1 MGLFNAIKQF
11 LSFRKEMKDSV
22 EQFKRNMERYP
33 KLTTDEL
40 KKLSEGELFDAVL
53 TRTENK
59 VDDYGETYEEMTA
72 GINALS
78 EKQRVFYCVY
88 YLDSEVNNGGLCQ
101 FFVNSS
107 RAAAPFVSE
116 CLGALGAAE
125 HKNLFDGFIQKYNI
139 NVNDLSSFDSDD
151 LDTFSAQYDRFPFD
165 EYDDAFYSLKP
176 LTEYLRE
183 FIKQNI
189 EEF

>member
-1 MGLFNAIKQF
+1 MGLFNTIKQF
-11 LSFRKEMKDSV
+11 LALRKEMKDSV

-40 KKLSEGELFDAVL
+40 KELPEGELFGAVL

-78 EKQRVFYCVY
+78 EKQRIFYCVY
-88 YLDSEVNNGGLCQ
+88 YLDCEVNNGGLCQ

-116 CLGALGAAE
+116 SLEKIGAAE
-125 HKNLFDGFIQKYNI
+125 HKSLFDGFVKKYNI
-139 NVNDLSSFDSDD
+139 DVNDLSSFDSDD
-151 LDTFSAQYDRFPFD
+151 LDAFSAQYDRFPFD
-165 EYDDAFYSLKP
+165 EYDDAFYELKP
-176 LTEYLRE
+176 LEEYLQE

-189 EEF
+189 DAF

>member
-1 MGLFNAIKQF
+1 MGLFNTIKQL
-11 LSFRKEMKDSV
+11 LSFRKEIKGSV
-22 EQFKRNMERYP
+22 EQYKRNMEKYP

-40 KKLSEGELFDAVL
+40 KELHEGELFDAVL

-72 GINALS
+72 GITALS
-78 EKQRVFYCVY
+78 EKQRIFYCVY

-116 CLGALGAAE
+116 SLEKIGAAE
-125 HKNLFDGFIQKYNI
+125 HKNLFDGFVKKYNI

-151 LDTFSAQYDRFPFD
+151 LDAFSAQYDRFPFD
-165 EYDDAFYSLKP
+165 EYDDAFYTLKP
-176 LTEYLRE
+176 LEEYLQE

-189 EEF
+189 DAF